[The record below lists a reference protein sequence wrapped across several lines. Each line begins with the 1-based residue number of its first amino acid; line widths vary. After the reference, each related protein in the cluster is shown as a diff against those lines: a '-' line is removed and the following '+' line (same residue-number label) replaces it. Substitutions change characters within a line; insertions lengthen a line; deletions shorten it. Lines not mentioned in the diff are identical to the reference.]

1 MKKSDAELLE
11 DVMEELSWE
20 PMLNLSDLSVKVSG
34 GILTIGGYVD
44 ALWKKRN
51 VESAVK
57 RVSGIG
63 LMVNEIT
70 IHLRQDCR
78 KSDESI
84 SIFLLELLMWHS
96 AIRNENIAVE
106 VKNSRVYFSGE
117 VEWLKQKNIITE
129 LAESL
134 TGVIEVKN
142 AVTVVHGKVK
152 SEVLKRIQSAFYR
165 HAAFDLRRI
174 SVDTEGS
181 CIYLSGEV
189 RSEAEKRD
197 AENAAWA
204 TPGVKEVISYL
215 TIEEELS
222 VV

>member
-34 GILTIGGYVD
+34 GILTIRGYVD

-70 IHLRQDCR
+70 IRLHQDCR

-84 SIFLLELLMWHS
+84 STFLMELLMWHS
-96 AIRNENIAVE
+96 AIGNEKIAVE

-134 TGVIEVKN
+134 TGVIEVNN

-152 SEVLKRIQSAFYR
+152 SDVLKRIQSAFYR

-174 SVDTEGS
+174 FVETEGS